1 MTHRLNSMQA
11 HPSRFKGHGYQP
23 KHLEEQTEKASK
35 IGIAVT
41 KMGAAAAVAA
51 AAVLA
56 LAGCS
61 KAELDIT
68 PQTREHN
75 VKLDDGSEVTCIMF
89 DEFDTTKED
98 SYAPNSFQLQAVDCD
113 WAHRRAGV
121 DASPEVKD
129 LPREVPTIT
138 LTPSTAERQRQ
149 DQRNVPP
156 VE

>member
-23 KHLEEQTEKASK
+23 RHTYSNPSKANK
-35 IGIAVT
+35 IGYAVT
-41 KMGAAAAVAA
+41 KVTAVAA
-51 AAVLA
+51 ASAAAILA

-61 KAELDIT
+61 ANPDTPVE
-68 PQTREHN
+68 PQTKTQDIRL
-75 VKLDDGSEVTCIMF
+75 KDGSEVTCVLF

-121 DASPEVKD
+121 DAKPETRD

-138 LTPSTAERQRQ
+138 LTPEPNEGA
-149 DQRNVPP
+149 
-156 VE
+156 

>member
-1 MTHRLNSMQA
+1 MQA

-23 KHLEEQTEKASK
+23 RHTTDTHKANK
-35 IGIAVT
+35 IGYTVT
-41 KMGAAAAVAA
+41 IVTAVAA
-51 AAVLA
+51 VSAAAILA

-61 KAELDIT
+61 KADLDIT
-68 PQTREHN
+68 PQTREHS

-98 SYAPNSFQLQAVDCD
+98 SYAPGSFQLQAVDCD

-121 DASPEVKD
+121 DAKPETRD

-138 LTPSTAERQRQ
+138 LTPEPSENTGA
-149 DQRNVPP
+149 
-156 VE
+156 

>member
-23 KHLEEQTEKASK
+23 RRTLTPTNPSKANK
-35 IGIAVT
+35 IGYAVT
-41 KMGAAAAVAA
+41 KVTAVAA
-51 AAVLA
+51 AAILA

-61 KAELDIT
+61 KADLDIT

-121 DASPEVKD
+121 DAKPET
-129 LPREVPTIT
+129 REVPTIT
-138 LTPSTAERQRQ
+138 LTPEPSDKTETGA
-149 DQRNVPP
+149 
-156 VE
+156 

>member
-1 MTHRLNSMQA
+1 MQA

-23 KHLEEQTEKASK
+23 RHKLPTSDTPKATK
-35 IGIAVT
+35 LGYAVT
-41 KMGAAAAVAA
+41 KVTAVAA
-51 AAVLA
+51 ASAAAILA

-61 KAELDIT
+61 KADLDIT

-89 DEFDTTKED
+89 DEFDSTKED
-98 SYAPNSFQLQAVDCD
+98 SYAPGSFQLQAVDCD

-121 DASPEVKD
+121 DAKPETQD

-138 LTPSTAERQRQ
+138 LTPEPSNQGNPGA
-149 DQRNVPP
+149 
-156 VE
+156 

>member
-1 MTHRLNSMQA
+1 MTHRLNSAQQ
-11 HPSRFKGHGYQP
+11 HPSRFKGHGYQS

-35 IGIAVT
+35 IGHAVT

-51 AAVLA
+51 AAILA

-61 KAELDIT
+61 KADLDIT

-75 VKLDDGSEVTCIMF
+75 VKLEDGSEVTCVLF
-89 DEFDTTKED
+89 DEFDNTRED

-121 DASPEVKD
+121 DAKPETRE

-138 LTPSTAERQRQ
+138 LTPEPNEEA
-149 DQRNVPP
+149 
-156 VE
+156 

>member
-1 MTHRLNSMQA
+1 MQA

-23 KHLEEQTEKASK
+23 RHTLTTTDPKKANK
-35 IGIAVT
+35 LGYAVT
-41 KMGAAAAVAA
+41 KVTAVAA
-51 AAVLA
+51 ASAAAILA

-61 KAELDIT
+61 KADLDIT

-89 DEFDTTKED
+89 DEFDSTKED

-121 DASPEVKD
+121 DAKPETRD

-138 LTPSTAERQRQ
+138 LTPEPSDKTETGAA
-149 DQRNVPP
+149 
-156 VE
+156 

>member
-23 KHLEEQTEKASK
+23 RHTTDPSKANK
-35 IGIAVT
+35 IGYAVT
-41 KMGAAAAVAA
+41 KVTAVAA
-51 AAVLA
+51 ASAAAILA

-61 KAELDIT
+61 KTDDLDIK

-75 VKLDDGSEVTCIMF
+75 VRLDDGSEVTCVMF

-121 DASPEVKD
+121 DAKPETRD
-129 LPREVPTIT
+129 LPSEVPTIT
-138 LTPSTAERQRQ
+138 LTPEPSNQENTEA
-149 DQRNVPP
+149 
-156 VE
+156 

>member
-23 KHLEEQTEKASK
+23 RHTTDTSKATK
-35 IGIAVT
+35 LGYAVT
-41 KMGAAAAVAA
+41 KVTAVAA
-51 AAVLA
+51 ASAAAILA

-61 KAELDIT
+61 KADLDVT
-68 PQTREHN
+68 PQTKEHN
-75 VKLDDGSEVTCIMF
+75 VRLEDGSEVTCIMF

-98 SYAPNSFQLQAVDCD
+98 SYAPGSFQLQAVDCD

-121 DASPEVKD
+121 DAKPDTQD

-138 LTPSTAERQRQ
+138 LTPEPSNQENAGA
-149 DQRNVPP
+149 
-156 VE
+156 

>member
-1 MTHRLNSMQA
+1 MTHRLNSAQQ

-23 KHLEEQTEKASK
+23 RHADPTSTPAKTTKNGH
-35 IGIAVT
+35 AVT

-61 KAELDIT
+61 VNTDTPVE
-68 PQTREHN
+68 PQTKTQDI
-75 VKLDDGSEVTCIMF
+75 KLEDGSEVTCILF
-89 DEFDTTKED
+89 DEFDSTSESSFDTNK
-98 SYAPNSFQLQAVDCD
+98 FQLQAVDCD

-121 DASPEVKD
+121 SAKPDTQT

-138 LTPSTAERQRQ
+138 LTPEPNEGA
-149 DQRNVPP
+149 
-156 VE
+156 

>member
-23 KHLEEQTEKASK
+23 RHTYSNPHKATK
-35 IGIAVT
+35 LGYAVT
-41 KMGAAAAVAA
+41 KVTAVAA
-51 AAVLA
+51 ASAAAILA

-61 KAELDIT
+61 KADLDIT

-75 VKLDDGSEVTCIMF
+75 VRLEDGSEVTCIMF

-98 SYAPNSFQLQAVDCD
+98 SYAPGSFQLQAVDCD

-121 DASPEVKD
+121 DAKPETKD

-138 LTPSTAERQRQ
+138 LTPEPS
-149 DQRNVPP
+149 DQENTGA
-156 VE
+156 

>member
-23 KHLEEQTEKASK
+23 RHTTDTHKANK
-35 IGIAVT
+35 IGYAVT
-41 KMGAAAAVAA
+41 KVTAVAA
-51 AAVLA
+51 ASAAAILA

-61 KAELDIT
+61 KADLDIT

-75 VKLDDGSEVTCIMF
+75 VKLEDGSEVTCIMF

-98 SYAPNSFQLQAVDCD
+98 SYAPGSFQLQAADCD

-121 DASPEVKD
+121 DAKPETRD

-138 LTPSTAERQRQ
+138 LTPEPSEDTG
-149 DQRNVPP
+149 V
-156 VE
+156 

>member
-23 KHLEEQTEKASK
+23 RHTPTQANPNKATK
-35 IGIAVT
+35 LGYAVT
-41 KMGAAAAVAA
+41 KVTAVAA
-51 AAVLA
+51 ASAAAILA

-61 KAELDIT
+61 KTDDLDIT

-75 VKLDDGSEVTCIMF
+75 VKLEDGSEVTCIMF

-98 SYAPNSFQLQAVDCD
+98 SYAPGSFQLQAVDCD

-121 DASPEVKD
+121 DAKPETKD

-138 LTPSTAERQRQ
+138 LTPEPS
-149 DQRNVPP
+149 DQENP
-156 VE
+156 EA

>member
-1 MTHRLNSMQA
+1 MQA

-23 KHLEEQTEKASK
+23 RHTTDTHKANK
-35 IGIAVT
+35 ICYAVT
-41 KMGAAAAVAA
+41 KVTAVTAASAAAI
-51 AAVLA
+51 LA

-61 KAELDIT
+61 KADLDIT

-75 VKLDDGSEVTCIMF
+75 VKLDDGSEVTCILF

-98 SYAPNSFQLQAVDCD
+98 SYAPGSFQLQAVDCD

-121 DASPEVKD
+121 DAKPDTRE

-138 LTPSTAERQRQ
+138 LTPEPSNQENAGA
-149 DQRNVPP
+149 
-156 VE
+156 